1 MISHQNVIAQC
12 LQITAVLAPSPSLPR
27 KVLALLPAFHITGLV
42 HLLHLPIHLNAEV
55 YMLPSFTM
63 PGMLSVVSEYKIP
76 ELLLVP
82 PIIIRLVRDPIVDEY
97 DLSHVTAFS
106 SGAAP
111 LSAEIL
117 ELLKKKFPNTGFK
130 QGYGMTESC
139 SCLTAHPSDMYS
151 YEYAHK
157 VGTICASTEIK
168 ILDEDGKELSY
179 DQPGEIWGKG
189 PQVTMGYL
197 DNEEA
202 TRSTYVDGWL
212 RTGDQGMIGRDGMVM
227 ITDRIKEMIK
237 VKGIAVAPAELE
249 DLLLGHEFVED
260 VAVLGI
266 PDEWSGEKPK
276 AFVVRKAGVGGKGG
290 REIGERELGGLL
302 MEYVKERK
310 VRTKWIKEVEFINEI
325 PKSASGKILRRVLRD
340 LHRGKGEGD
349 RGTIVRDEVTE
360 KAKL

>member
-12 LQITAVLAPSPSLPR
+12 LQIQAILAPTPSVPR
-27 KVLALLPAFHITGLV
+27 KVIALLPAFHITGLV
-42 HLLHLPIHLNAEV
+42 HLLHLPILLNAEV

-63 PGMLSVVSEYKIP
+63 SGMLSVVSEYKIP

-117 ELLKKKFPNTGFK
+117 ELLKKKFPHTGFK

-139 SCLTAHPSDMYS
+139 SCITAHPPDMYS
-151 YEYAHK
+151 YEHAHK
-157 VGTICASTEIK
+157 VGTICASTEVK
-168 ILDEDGKELSY
+168 ILDEEGDELGY

-189 PQVTMGYL
+189 PQITMGYL

-212 RTGDQGMIGRDGMVM
+212 RTGDQGMIGRDGMIT

-266 PDEWSGEKPK
+266 EDEYSGEKPK
-276 AFVVRKAGVGGKGG
+276 AFVVKKAGV
-290 REIGERELGGLL
+290 RIGERELGGLL
-302 MEYVKERK
+302 MGYVRERK
-310 VRTKWIKEVEFINEI
+310 VRTKWVKEVEFINEI

-340 LHRGKGEGD
+340 LHRGKGGD
-349 RGTIVRDEVTE
+349 RGTIVRDGVTE